1 MATLFRGGRVLD
13 GTGAGPRD
21 ADVLVREG
29 AIAAVGAN
37 LRVDDVADVAAGGAD
52 EALAVE
58 EVAGCTIVPGLI
70 DCHTHITKGNAVGEA
85 NAWQDAD
92 TLPTEREAGFLAGLD
107 GGVQDAL
114 AGARFA
120 ARTLAAGFTTVRD
133 VGGGRRYSDIALRE
147 AVARG
152 FVAGPRILASGGG
165 IAMTGGHAWGMGFA
179 EADGADE
186 VRRVTRQQLKA
197 GADVIKL
204 VASRAGGT
212 AVAQGAP
219 ELSVEE
225 MRAACTEA
233 HLQGRRV
240 CAHAIDA
247 QSIKNAV
254 EAGVDTI
261 EHGCLADEEALE
273 MMAARGRYLI
283 CTLLPYYNQA
293 HLARTHGYPDDVA
306 APSLT
311 LMERYP
317 EVVKEALSRGV
328 PVALGSDC
336 GIWELT
342 PHGSNATELQM
353 LVDLCEVTPARAIEL
368 ATAAGAQALGLEDV
382 TGVIEVGKAADLLVV
397 AGDPTADITLL
408 CRPEHIRAVVARGV
422 VHAT

>member
-1 MATLFRGGRVLD
+1 MATLFRGGRLLD
-13 GTGAGPRD
+13 GPGAEPHD
-21 ADVLVREG
+21 ADVLVRDG
-29 AIAAVGAN
+29 AVAEVGAN
-37 LRVDDVADVAAGGAD
+37 LPVGDA
-52 EALAVE
+52 AVE
-58 EVAGCTIVPGLI
+58 EVPGCTIIPGLI

-92 TLPTEREAGFLAGLD
+92 TLPTEREAGFLVGLG

-120 ARTLAAGFTTVRD
+120 ARTLSAGFTTVRD

-152 FVAGPRILASGGG
+152 FVTGPRILASGGG
-165 IAMTGGHAWGMGFA
+165 IAMTGGHAWGMGFV

-219 ELSVEE
+219 ELSVDE
-225 MRAACTEA
+225 MRAACIEA

-240 CAHAIDA
+240 CAHAISA
-247 QSIKNAV
+247 ESIKNAV

-261 EHGCLADEEALE
+261 EHGCLADQEALE

-293 HLARTHGYPDDVA
+293 HLAREQGYPDDVS
-306 APSLT
+306 APSLS

-317 EVVKEALSRGV
+317 QVVREALSLGV

-336 GIWELT
+336 GIWQLT
-342 PHGSNATELQM
+342 PHGTNASELQM
-353 LVDLCEVTPARAIEL
+353 VVELCGVSPARAIEL
-368 ATAAGAQALGLEDV
+368 ATAAGARALALEDV
-382 TGVIEVGKAADLLVV
+382 TGVVAAGKSADLLVV
-397 AGDPTADITLL
+397 EGDPTADISLL
-408 CRPEHIRAVVARGV
+408 CRAESIRAVVMAGV
-422 VHAT
+422 THHAGAMHRR